1 MRNSKFKTARVR
13 TALLVVVL
21 LGLFLLLSH
30 DMRPRFTDLGLL
42 PNTNGTGY
50 IHRLLGGKD
59 TMDQAAIRAWEIARA
74 TQHTG
79 TGARIHRFLEK
90 AKRGEPFTVAAIGGS
105 VSKGRGLVNPS
116 EEDHVHPPSDAGM
129 GASTLYSP
137 ENLHVLVFEWL
148 NATFP
153 HPDNAFVNGA
163 QGGVGSGYFAW
174 CFKEHIAP
182 APDLVLIELGINDM
196 LSLDVVPKYEHLVRS
211 VLELDSAP
219 AIINLETFTTLFP
232 SLVSS
237 SALHADVLAYY
248 DVTSL
253 SIRDI
258 LLPRILADPHVQ
270 LPRWF
275 RTGGDVRLGDDKVR
289 EWGGV
294 PVDLMHIS
302 AKGHALA
309 AGLIISYLSQQLS
322 IVSPGGLLGRLGAK
336 RLRAAQRVYD
346 IPSTSLTASFNPSDM
361 PGRRPPVCSSMN
373 SPRLHAGVSGTNLDE
388 KGEQGIQ
395 FTTNSGWETW
405 AWDEKRYMVAREP
418 GSVATFEFVTAET
431 VAVETY
437 DEEPMDDPIAEYEP
451 HPERRLAADHAQAQ
465 ETRRPD
471 SREADKQRGRAS
483 ARAKGR
489 RKRPRSEATGT
500 VAIGYQRSAHYGLG
514 SVWCWVDSD
523 RIGGVRLD
531 GYWDIKERN
540 MGIVDKVATGLAPG
554 RHRLSCELLPDSR
567 DPQGRKE
574 FRLFAI
580 MHD

>member
-1 MRNSKFKTARVR
+1 MP
-13 TALLVVVL
+13 
-21 LGLFLLLSH
+21 G
-30 DMRPRFTDLGLL
+30 
-42 PNTNGTGY
+42 TNATGY
-50 IHRLLGGKD
+50 IHRLLGAKD
-59 TMDQAAIRAWEIARA
+59 TVDQAAIRAWEIARA

-79 TGARIHRFLEK
+79 TGARVHRLLEK

-116 EEDHVHPPSDAGM
+116 EDDHVRPPPDAGM

-148 NATFP
+148 NSTFP
-153 HPDNAFVNGA
+153 HPGNTFVNGA

-182 APDLVLIELGINDM
+182 APDLVLIELGINDL
-196 LSLDVVPKYEHLVRS
+196 LSLDIVPKYEHLVRS

-248 DVTSL
+248 DVPSL

-258 LLPRILADPHVQ
+258 LLPRILADPHTQ

-309 AGLIISYLSQQLS
+309 AGLIINYLSQQLS

-346 IPSTSLTASFNPSDM
+346 VPSTRLTASFNPADM
-361 PGRRPPVCSSMN
+361 PGRRPPVCRSTN
-373 SPRLHAGVSGTNLDE
+373 SPRLHAAISGIESDE
-388 KGEQGIQ
+388 EGAQGIQ
-395 FTTNSGWETW
+395 FATNSGWHPW
-405 AWDEKRYMVAREP
+405 AWDEKRYMIAREP
-418 GSVATFEFVTAET
+418 GSLATFDFVTAET
-431 VAVETY
+431 EAVETH
-437 DEEPMDDPIAEYEP
+437 DEEPLDDPIAEYEP
-451 HPERRLAADHAQAQ
+451 HPERTEQRRSIERKARP
-465 ETRRPD
+465 ETVVDR
-471 SREADKQRGRAS
+471 REAAKQRERAS
-483 ARAKGR
+483 ARARARK
-489 RKRPRSEATGT
+489 KRPRSDATGT
-500 VAIGYQRSAHYGLG
+500 VAVGYQRSAHYGLG

-523 RIGGVRLD
+523 RAGGVRLD
-531 GYWDIKERN
+531 GYWEIKERN
-540 MGIVDKVATGLAPG
+540 MGIVDTVATGLAPG
-554 RHRLSCELLPDSR
+554 PHRLSCELLPDTR